1 MATKQEQKGKAA
13 VATEVGAS
21 TKAAPREQ
29 LVRDSILEKYKLI
42 ETGYVDLAQL
52 MSEAYHREYYTKW
65 GFKDFREFCDS
76 ELGMQYRKA
85 LYLVDIWDKVKS
97 LNLSRA
103 KVEKL
108 GWTKMK
114 DIAQVVTA
122 DNAKEWMD
130 KAEKMTSRELQE
142 AVKVSRS
149 PDRTAGGVVPH
160 ITTMSLKMSEAE
172 TRVIMEALE
181 EAKKL
186 TNSDSSVVALEMICQ
201 DWLESKGVAP
211 QRTSLEDHVAWMQDA
226 YGVDMTWKSREAAVE
241 AGEAEAKAEEVV
253 AKAEKK
259 ARSRKKSGEDQVA
272 PEDSTSPEREQDI
285 NSLLGLQ

>member
-1 MATKQEQKGKAA
+1 MATKHTQKVKEEQAAA
-13 VATEVGAS
+13 VGVS

-29 LVRDSILEKYKLI
+29 VVRDSILEKYKQI

-52 MSEAYHREYYTKW
+52 MSEAYHREYYMKW
-65 GFKDFREFCDS
+65 GFKDFREFCDA
-76 ELGMQYRKA
+76 ELGMHYRKA

-122 DNAKEWMD
+122 ENAAEWME
-130 KAEKMTSRELQE
+130 KAVKMTSRELNE

-149 PDRTAGGVVPH
+149 PDRAAGGTVPH
-160 ITTMSLKMSEAE
+160 ITTMNLKMSEAE
-172 TRVIMEALE
+172 TRVIMEAIE

-186 TNSDSSVVALEMICQ
+186 TNSDNTVVAVEMICQ

-211 QRTSLEDHVAWMQDA
+211 QRTSLEDHVAWMQNV
-226 YGVDMTWKSREAAVE
+226 YGVDITWTARATDEG
-241 AGEAEAKAEEVV
+241 AGEDEKATEVLE
-253 AKAEKK
+253 KAEKK
-259 ARSRKKSGEDQVA
+259 ARSRKKSGEAQAA
-272 PEDSTSPEREQDI
+272 PEDAAPAASGQDI
-285 NSLLGLQ
+285 NALLGLQ